1 MSKIDRIKEEIGWL
15 KVVFVLFVTIDV
27 SFVAWLAQNYD
38 NTPKI
43 LVIFGFIGVIA
54 LTVMVVWANRATLQR
69 FKALEEE

>member
-27 SFVAWLAQNYD
+27 SLVAWLAQNYD

-54 LTVMVVWANRATLQR
+54 LTVMVVWANRAALQR

>member
-27 SFVAWLAQNYD
+27 SLVAWLAQNYD
-38 NTPKI
+38 NTPKV
-43 LVIFGFIGVIA
+43 LVIFGFIGVIV
-54 LTVMVVWANRATLQR
+54 LTLMVVWANRAALQR